1 MSISFFH
8 DDTAVSIVI
17 GSVLNLIVLMVITG
31 TITGA
36 FFIFADSSAEESMR
50 AGYTDLGSK
59 ITRDITN
66 IDISNSNFN
75 SNTTLVIEH
84 SIPLT
89 IGGRGYSIELRNANI
104 NSDGLASVV
113 IKETGFLGDE
123 VSTTINSID
132 ASVNVSGKTYSS
144 SGIMNLT
151 VIKNQSGEWFRIE

>member
-1 MSISFFH
+1 MSKSFFN
-8 DDTAVSIVI
+8 DDTAVNIVI
-17 GSVLNLIVLMVITG
+17 GSVLNLMVLMIITG

-50 AGYTDLGSK
+50 AGFTDLGSK

-75 SNTTLVIEH
+75 SNTTLVIERH
-84 SIPLT
+84 IPLT
-89 IGGRGYSIELRNANI
+89 IGGRGYSIELRNADN
-104 NSDGLASVV
+104 NLDGLASVV
-113 IKETGFLGDE
+113 IKEAGFLGDE

-132 ASVNVSGKTYSS
+132 DSVNVSGKTYSS

-151 VIKNQSGEWFRIE
+151 VIKNQSGEWFRIK